1 MRLSVVITFIVADCI
16 ERLGNICQSRHR
28 EGHRSCR
35 VASVKAESTV
45 NLSDVEEVTRVP
57 FRIKNAWNVILEQSG
72 ETFIQPGKKKKIAE
86 VRKLF
91 KSSLRSVSLPSNI
104 PPFASDSISKELMAK
119 LVSDDI
125 NSTQSQ

>member
-16 ERLGNICQSRHR
+16 ERFGNICQSRHR

-57 FRIKNAWNVILEQSG
+57 FRIKNAWNVILEQSC
-72 ETFIQPGKKKKIAE
+72 ETFIQPGKKKKSQ
-86 VRKLF
+86 KLENF
-91 KSSLRSVSLPSNI
+91 LKAL
-104 PPFASDSISKELMAK
+104 
-119 LVSDDI
+119 
-125 NSTQSQ
+125 